1 MHRNRHGR
9 GIRND
14 VAGPYLPPLTTRI
27 ILFESTVASMA
38 EYLIDLW
45 PDELADVK
53 FEVAGLPMSIIP
65 DEGVVRWQVDR
76 ANRRVVLYRV
86 PIERLTRFHVRDEY
100 HLVLVIESCV
110 VRAVAELLDRDPWD
124 LAPDRFRHF

>member
-1 MHRNRHGR
+1 
-9 GIRND
+9 
-14 VAGPYLPPLTTRI
+14 
-27 ILFESTVASMA
+27 MA

-45 PDELADVK
+45 PNELADVK
-53 FEVAGLPMSIIP
+53 FEVAGMPMSVIP
-65 DEGVVRWQVDR
+65 DEGVDRWQVDR

-100 HLVLVIESCV
+100 HLILVIESCV